1 MKEKNG
7 WEWIPKGWD
16 PEMIQKSI
24 AIRDGLPSLDQLI
37 NADCIGK
44 WTYRRVTIQNPSLFL
59 EKEGEH
65 NFVAEDLFHA
75 ARERWSK
82 VCRNGLPD
90 NKEVY
95 LIRVGE
101 VGEKEYVIQFKDGRV
116 TISIP
121 LFLANDEGK
130 VDRDMIPFIRP
141 N

>member
-7 WEWIPKGWD
+7 WQWIPEGWD

-24 AIRDGLPSLDQLI
+24 AIREELPSLDQLI
-37 NADCIGK
+37 NAECIGK
-44 WTYRRVTIQNPSLFL
+44 WTYRKVRIQNPSLIL
-59 EKEGEH
+59 EKEGED
-65 NFVAEDLFHA
+65 NFLAEDLFDF

-82 VCRNGLPD
+82 GCRTGFPD

-101 VGEKEYVIQFKDGRV
+101 KEYVIRFKDGRV
-116 TISIP
+116 TLSIP

-130 VDRDMIPFIRP
+130 VDLDMIPFIRP

>member
-7 WEWIPKGWD
+7 WQWIPEGWD

-24 AIRDGLPSLDQLI
+24 AIREELPSLDQLI
-37 NADCIGK
+37 NAECIGK
-44 WTYRRVTIQNPSLFL
+44 WTYRKVRIQNPSLIL
-59 EKEGEH
+59 EKEGED
-65 NFVAEDLFHA
+65 NFLAGDLFDF

-82 VCRNGLPD
+82 GCRNGFPD

-101 VGEKEYVIQFKDGRV
+101 KEYVIWFKDGRV
-116 TISIP
+116 TLSIP